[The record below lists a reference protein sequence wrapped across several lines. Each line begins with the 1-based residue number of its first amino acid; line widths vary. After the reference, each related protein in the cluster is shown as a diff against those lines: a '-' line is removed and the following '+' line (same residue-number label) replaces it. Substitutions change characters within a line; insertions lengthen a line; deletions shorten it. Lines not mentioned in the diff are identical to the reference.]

1 MTNVRRDVIR
11 KGARIR
17 LLSMP
22 DDPDPIPVGST
33 GTIESVTEGP
43 LGQVHVR
50 WDNNSRSLSLVP
62 GVDRFEIIEPG
73 PEKDEP
79 AGPTPVTVPCSVY
92 AGIVAARDA
101 GMFNMLDLPA
111 IAGLTRQLGF
121 DEAADWLND
130 RRNRRAYAEGIFR
143 GFKAGE

>member
-1 MTNVRRDVIR
+1 MTTTMIR
-11 KGARIR
+11 KGDRIR

-33 GTIESVTEGP
+33 GTIVSVTEGP
-43 LGQVHVR
+43 LGQVHVK
-50 WDNNSRSLSLVP
+50 WDDSNRTLALIP
-62 GVDRFEIIEPG
+62 GVDRFEVVERG
-73 PEKDEP
+73 PEPDEP
-79 AGPTPVTVPCSVY
+79 VGPTPVTVSRAVY
-92 AGIVAARDA
+92 QGIEAARRS

-130 RRNRRAYAEGIFR
+130 RRNRRTYAEGIFR
-143 GFKAGE
+143 GFAPEGE